1 MFLECSCNFHFFIE
15 SVVLSSEIERRGYF
29 TESVSALWFGSI
41 LMILPL
47 LTSLIVLILSDYMQ
61 QTMEVVP
68 SLSANAG
75 CYSVRF

>member
-1 MFLECSCNFHFFIE
+1 MFLVCSCNFPFFID
-15 SVVLSSEIERRGYF
+15 LIMFSSKIERRGYF
-29 TESVSALWFGSI
+29 TEFLSALWFSRI

-47 LTSLIVLILSDYMQ
+47 LASLIVLILSDNMQ
-61 QTMEVVP
+61 QTMEAVP